1 MKKKLRVA
9 ILFGGKS
16 AEHEIS
22 LISARNIVEAMDKQ
36 RYEVIAIGID
46 KQGRWH
52 LDEGARLLRGNS
64 ASKVEFKD
72 ATNAA
77 AVLPGDTATPMVRSS
92 GAGFGGLGSLGSID
106 AVLPILHGPFG
117 EDGTV
122 QGLLKL
128 ANLPFVGAG
137 VLGSA
142 VGMDKDVMKRLLR
155 DAKIPTPNF
164 LAFAR
169 SDKISFVK
177 VKKTLGMP
185 LFVKP
190 ANLGSSVGI
199 SKVVKPAQ
207 FAAAVKEAFRYDNKI
222 VIEEFIEGREIECSV
237 LGNEKPIASLPGE
250 IVVNRDF
257 YSYDAKYIDDKGARL
272 EIPARLPKQVVKNV
286 RALAL
291 RAYKALGCEGMG
303 RIDFFVQA
311 NGRVL
316 VNEINTI
323 PGFTKISMYPKMW
336 EASGISYSKLID
348 RLIQLAIQRHRAEK
362 RLRTSK

>member
-22 LISARNIVEAMDKQ
+22 LISARNIVAAMDKNK
-36 RYEVIAIGID
+36 YEVVAIGID

-52 LDEGARLLRGNS
+52 LDAGARLLYGKS
-64 ASKVEFKD
+64 ASRVEFQD
-72 ATNAA
+72 AQNAA
-77 AVLPGDTATPMVRSS
+77 AVLPGDTATPLVRPS
-92 GAGFGGLGSLGSID
+92 GVGLGALGSID
-106 AVLPILHGPFG
+106 VVFPILHGPFG

-128 ANLPFVGAG
+128 ANLPFVGAS

-155 DAKIPTPNF
+155 DAKIPIGKF
-164 LAFAR
+164 LAFGRA
-169 SDKISFVK
+169 DKINFAK
-177 VKKTLGMP
+177 VKKALGMP

-199 SKVVKPAQ
+199 SKVIKAVQ

-222 VIEEFIEGREIECSV
+222 VIEKFIKGREIECSV
-237 LGNEKPIASLPGE
+237 LGNDKPMASLPGE
-250 IVVNRDF
+250 IIVNRDF
-257 YSYDAKYIDDKGARL
+257 YSYDAKYVDDTGARL
-272 EIPARLPKQVVKNV
+272 EIPARLPKPVIKKV
-286 RALAL
+286 RDTAV
-291 RAYKALGCEGMG
+291 RAYKTLGCEGMG

-336 EASGISYSKLID
+336 QATGIPYAKLID
-348 RLIQLAIQRHRAEK
+348 RLIQLAIQRQRSER
-362 RLRTSK
+362 RLRTAR

>member
-9 ILFGGKS
+9 LLFGGKS

-22 LISARNIVEAMDKQ
+22 LISARNIVDAMDKNK
-36 RYEVIAIGID
+36 YEVVAIGID

-52 LDEGARLLRGNS
+52 LDESARLLLGKS
-64 ASKVEFKD
+64 ATKVEYRD
-72 ATNAA
+72 AQNAA
-77 AVLPGDTATPMVRSS
+77 AIMPGDSATPMVRPT
-92 GAGFGGLGSLGSID
+92 GAGLGAID
-106 AVLPILHGPFG
+106 VVLPILHGPFG

-222 VIEEFIEGREIECSV
+222 IIEEAIQGREVECSV

-257 YSYDAKYIDDKGARL
+257 YSYDAKYLDDKAARL
-272 EIPARLPKQVVKNV
+272 EIPARLPKAIIKKV
-286 RALAL
+286 RAIAL
-291 RAYKALGCEGMG
+291 QSYRALCCEGMG

-348 RLIQLAIQRHRAEK
+348 RLIQLAIQRHHAEK